1 MTRKHR
7 VDTLRRR
14 DNRSS
19 SCYCY
24 CCCCWSVQR
33 ARWPTV
39 DKPFFYWQSKRNRM
53 NVWLPFRRLI
63 TSQQKKVFGLEQ
75 ILNLGYCW
83 QRCSSSMITPIPIHH
98 SLKGTHVFS
107 NLNLKGWTWC
117 FFFLLVLLPLI
128 FFPSF
133 SLPFFLFLL
142 YCMSCWMRV
151 RNSFGKKDEKRER
164 ESL

>member
-63 TSQQKKVFGLEQ
+63 TSQQKKVFGPEQ

-117 FFFLLVLLPLI
+117 FFFILVLLPLT
-128 FFPSF
+128 F
-133 SLPFFLFLL
+133 FFLFFTSILPLPTVLYVLL
-142 YCMSCWMRV
+142 
-151 RNSFGKKDEKRER
+151 DESEK
-164 ESL
+164 